1 MTDGLGAALTA
12 TLVVAAVAGWR
23 RSAGLL
29 RGGVVGA

>member
-12 TLVVAAVAGWR
+12 TLVAAVAGRR
-23 RSAGLL
+23 RSAWLL